1 MAKVFWTAV
10 NTEKNHTASSSE
22 PPSNGHGFH
31 RKHNQLG
38 TVFWWISRPE
48 RWIPRNPAS
57 TLLRPWFSWPTNI
70 KFRDPNESKLE
81 SNPDPVY
88 LRFQNIDFGLWMSR
102 RFPDWSLIRSW
113 HNFSVGGTTY
123 RASLL
128 KNTQM
133 GICIVIFHSNS
144 QPRSM
149 MAEFGLGSCYIILT
163 GPYSVKSANLC
174 PTWYP

>member
-70 KFRDPNESKLE
+70 KFRNTNESKFWSVL
-81 SNPDPVY
+81 SHIPKQRLWFVDVKMFPV
-88 LRFQNIDFGLWMSR
+88 
-102 RFPDWSLIRSW
+102 WSLIRSW
-113 HNFSVGGTTY
+113 HNFSVGGTTH

-133 GICIVIFHSNS
+133 GICFVIFHSNS

-149 MAEFGLGSCYIILT
+149 MIEFGYIILT
-163 GPYSVKSANLC
+163 GPYSMKSANVW